1 MRQIFPPSESD
12 MLGSEDKYAQT
23 ILDQDKVRRI
33 KQTILRYL
41 PKNYS
46 YLVDF
51 IYDSSLIVYRQYE
64 GQYHGVGFTELLE
77 LQIDLLKEIENVN
90 K

>member
-12 MLGSEDKYAQT
+12 MWDAKDKEAQKV
-23 ILDQDKVRRI
+23 LDEDKVRRI

-41 PKNYS
+41 PKKYS
-46 YLVDF
+46 HLVDF
-51 IYDSSLIVYRQYE
+51 IYDSSLVVYRQYE

-77 LQIDLLKEIENVN
+77 LQIDLLKELDNA